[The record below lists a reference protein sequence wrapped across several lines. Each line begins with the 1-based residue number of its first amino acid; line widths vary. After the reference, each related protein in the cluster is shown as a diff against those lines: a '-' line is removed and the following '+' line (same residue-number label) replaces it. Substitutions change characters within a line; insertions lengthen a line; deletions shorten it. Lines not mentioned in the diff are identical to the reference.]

1 MLRDSGRV
9 AHLVSR
15 DGGACPAPLILSC
28 PALQLDIGP
37 ILVLGEEANR
47 RLSPL
52 IEYHDMCAYSQYL
65 LMCHSLGEHALQVNG
80 P

>member
-1 MLRDSGRV
+1 V
-9 AHLVSR
+9 AHLVSGG
-15 DGGACPAPLILSC
+15 GGACPAPLILSC

-52 IEYHDMCAYSQYL
+52 IEDHDMCACTAVAHAAQPALVSPL
-65 LMCHSLGEHALQVNG
+65 EHSG
-80 P
+80 PLVSDKD